1 MALRHIGGP
10 IADVMKMYGLSDMTP
25 LQSAILDLVTSCRG
39 DDEPLDVL
47 LAELRIRP
55 EFKDV
60 PLWAVDAACIALA
73 MQNKIWYAGDVAK
86 LRHHETKPEQQRRLF

>member
-1 MALRHIGGP
+1 
-10 IADVMKMYGLSDMTP
+10 MTP

-55 EFKDV
+55 EFSEV
-60 PLWAVDAACIALA
+60 TLIAVDTACHVLA
-73 MQNKIWYAGDVAK
+73 MENKIWYANHTAK
-86 LRHHETKPEQQRRLF
+86 LRHHATKPELQRKLF

>member
-1 MALRHIGGP
+1 
-10 IADVMKMYGLSDMTP
+10 MTP

-55 EFKDV
+55 EWKDV
-60 PLWAVDAACIALA
+60 PMLWPVKSRTTPYPKRLA
-73 MQNKIWYAGDVAK
+73 KDSMTRPI
-86 LRHHETKPEQQRRLF
+86 TFT